1 MICPRCGR
9 DNAPGVAFCAGC
21 GAPLANAGMANPG
34 YVGGFR
40 PMNAPV
46 PGKGLGIASMVLG
59 IISLVFFC
67 VFWFSIPCAIVGAAL
82 GGAAKSKAA
91 GAPNGMATA
100 GIACSCIALGL
111 AIFFFFI
118 AMAGGLDLIDSMGF

>member
-1 MICPRCGR
+1 MICSKCGR

-21 GAPLANAGMANPG
+21 GAPLANAGMAANPG
-34 YVGGFR
+34 FVGGYR

-59 IISLVFFC
+59 ILSLVFFC
-67 VFWFSIPCAIVGAAL
+67 VFWFAVPCAIVGAAL

-91 GAPNGMATA
+91 GAPSGMATA

-111 AIFFFFI
+111 AVLFFVLV
-118 AMAGGLDLIDSMGF
+118 MAGAMTSIL